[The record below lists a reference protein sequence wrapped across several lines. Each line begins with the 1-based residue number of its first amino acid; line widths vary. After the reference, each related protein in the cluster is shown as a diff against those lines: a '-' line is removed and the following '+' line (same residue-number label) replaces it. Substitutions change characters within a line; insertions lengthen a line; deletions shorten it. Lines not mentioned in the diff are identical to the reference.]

1 MKKMTMTQEHKDAL
15 ARGRREARAIKGYL
29 KALDG
34 RKPGRPVT
42 RESLEKRLTSTTAKI
57 EAEENPLKRV
67 ELIQTRLGIEDQLTN
82 MEESANFN
90 ELEADFI
97 KHVRSYSERKQ
108 ISYTAWREY
117 GVPAATLRAAGVP
130 ETRRR

>member
-1 MKKMTMTQEHKDAL
+1 MAMSQEHKDAL
-15 ARGRREARAIKGYL
+15 ARGRREARAIKSYL

-42 RESLEKRLTSTTAKI
+42 KESLERRLEKTTEKI
-57 EAEENPLKRV
+57 ESEENPLKTI
-67 ELIQTRLGIEDQLTN
+67 ELIQTRLDMEDQLSQL
-82 MEESANFN
+82 EESANLE
-90 ELEADFI
+90 ELEAEFI
-97 KHVRSYSERKQ
+97 DHVKSYSDRKK

>member
-1 MKKMTMTQEHKDAL
+1 MPMTKEHKEAL
-15 ARGRREARAIKGYL
+15 AQGRREARAIKRYL
-29 KALDG
+29 KALES

-42 RESLEKRLTSTTAKI
+42 RESLEKRLAKTNEKI
-57 EAEENPLKRV
+57 EAEENPLASV
-67 ELIQTRLGIEDQLTN
+67 ELIQTRLDIEDQLTKL
-82 MEESANFN
+82 EESADF
-90 ELEADFI
+90 EEIEADFI
-97 KHVRSYSERKQ
+97 EHVKSYSERKD

>member
-1 MKKMTMTQEHKDAL
+1 MPMSQEHKYAL
-15 ARGRREARAIKGYL
+15 AQGRLEARAIKSYL

-42 RESLEKRLTSTTAKI
+42 RESLEKRLATTTEKI
-57 EAEENPLKRV
+57 ESEEDPLKKV
-67 ELIQTRLGIEDQLTN
+67 ELMQTRLDIEDQLSN
-82 MEESANFN
+82 MNESANFE

-97 KHVRSYSERKQ
+97 QHVRSYSERKE

>member
-1 MKKMTMTQEHKDAL
+1 MPMSEEHKEAL
-15 ARGRREARAIKGYL
+15 AKGRREARAIKRYL
-29 KALDG
+29 KALES

-42 RESLEKRLTSTTAKI
+42 KESLEKRLAKTDEKI
-57 EAEENPLKRV
+57 EAEDNPLKRV
-67 ELIQTRLGIEDQLTN
+67 ELIQTKLDIEDQLDKL
-82 MEESANFN
+82 EETADFD

-97 KHVRSYSERKQ
+97 DHVKSYSDRKE
-108 ISYTAWREY
+108 ITYTAWREY

>member
-1 MKKMTMTQEHKDAL
+1 MSEEHKQAL
-15 ARGRREARAIKGYL
+15 AQGRREARAIKRYL
-29 KALDG
+29 KALES

-42 RESLEKRLTSTTAKI
+42 SESLEKRLAKTDEKI
-57 EAEENPLKRV
+57 GTEENPLKKV
-67 ELIQTRLGIEDQLTN
+67 ELIQTKLDIEDQLDKL
-82 MEESANFN
+82 EGAADFD

-97 KHVRSYSERKQ
+97 DHVKSYSDRKE